1 MKKSDIRQNKIV
13 EEFKILE
20 SDLEMSLNYLMEMGT
35 KLDSMDN
42 KHRKDENLVKDCQ
55 SKVWLLAKNSSKNV
69 HFEGDSNTSIT
80 KGLLALLIRVFS
92 NLSSKEIIETK
103 IFFPKRIG
111 LDRFIGTQRSN
122 GFASME
128 KKIKYLALTS
138 VKTHE

>member
-103 IFFPKRIG
+103 IFLPKRIG

>member
-42 KHRKDENLVKDCQ
+42 KHRKDENFVKDCQ